1 MTLIFKKLKL
11 FEIQESKVLYLSA
24 LIADG
29 SLREVL
35 KFGILSLSKV
45 TRAQRRAD
53 DVHNFRLVIMT
64 HSYTLMTHPEV

>member
-11 FEIQESKVLYLSA
+11 FKIQDSKVLYLSA

-29 SLREVL
+29 PLREVL
-35 KFGILSLSKV
+35 KFCIFSLSKV

-53 DVHNFRLVIMT
+53 DVSQFPFGNYDALTQKFELI
-64 HSYTLMTHPEV
+64 

>member
-11 FEIQESKVLYLSA
+11 FETQESKVLYLSA

-29 SLREVL
+29 PLREVL
-35 KFGILSLSKV
+35 RFCIFSLSKV

-53 DVHNFRLVIMT
+53 DVSQFPFGNYDVLTQKFELI
-64 HSYTLMTHPEV
+64 